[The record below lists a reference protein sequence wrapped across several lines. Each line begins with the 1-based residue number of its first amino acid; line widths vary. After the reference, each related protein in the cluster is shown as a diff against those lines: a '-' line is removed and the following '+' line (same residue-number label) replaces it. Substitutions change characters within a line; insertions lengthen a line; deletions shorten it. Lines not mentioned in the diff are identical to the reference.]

1 MGPTPEVS
9 GNHEGIDPL
18 ALPPGVFIAAP
29 VQLAMVQPADRD
41 GEAVADLAPHRPLL
55 GKPEVVG
62 VRGAPAADE
71 TPLSSHEPEMVA
83 IALPHRL
90 ANGRRRLSLRF
101 GPHGFAVR
109 AIGLLDLWSR
119 YWGASPG
126 WLSRA
131 SKAVSTAWA
140 SALESWFLRGRAA

>member
-9 GNHEGIDPL
+9 GNDQGIDPL
-18 ALPPGVFIAAP
+18 ALPPGALIAAP

-41 GEAVADLAPHRPLL
+41 SEAIADLPPHRPLL

-71 TPLSSHEPEMVA
+71 TPLRSHEPEMVA

-90 ANGRRRLSLRF
+90 ADGRRRLRLRF

-109 AIGLLDLWSR
+109 AIVLPDLWSR
-119 YWGASPG
+119 YWGGLPKLAQPG
-126 WLSRA
+126 F
-131 SKAVSTAWA
+131 K
-140 SALESWFLRGRAA
+140 GRLNRLGVGP